1 MPNNFI
7 FKGKGAINKPSPDLY
22 NLDGNIQIEMRD
34 DNSSNNHKF
43 VVPISAKQLLLKGAV
58 LKNTKWIIGIVCY
71 TGHKTKLLLNSKKIN
86 QIGWYPKIRLSVGL
100 KTKSPTNSSN

>member
-1 MPNNFI
+1 MRPSLKNNFI

-58 LKNTKWIIGIVCY
+58 LKNTKWI
-71 TGHKTKLLLNSKKIN
+71 SREPIN
-86 QIGWYPKIRLSVGL
+86 ERFVGYC
-100 KTKSPTNSSN
+100 SHFS